1 MKRLLL
7 LVIVVAIVAAVIR
20 QGRARRN
27 EWHGLTEAEARA
39 RLEQRFPGVIPEE
52 RRDAMT
58 ETIVAKM
65 RDRGVLADDETIDLT
80 ATDSPGTETP
90 ATAAAADDTSVAAD
104 EPTTA

>member
-1 MKRLLL
+1 VKRFLLL
-7 LVIVVAIVAAVIR
+7 ALAVVIIAAVIR

-58 ETIVAKM
+58 DTIVSKM
-65 RDRGVLADDETIDLT
+65 RDRGVLVDDAAPSTDETIDLT
-80 ATDSPGTETP
+80 TPDAVSSPTPTPEET
-90 ATAAAADDTSVAAD
+90 
-104 EPTTA
+104 TTA

>member
-7 LVIVVAIVAAVIR
+7 LAVIVAIIAMVIR

-58 ETIVAKM
+58 DTIVSKM
-65 RDRGVLADDETIDLT
+65 RDRGVLADEAAPTAETIDLT
-80 ATDSPGTETP
+80 SSTAETS
-90 ATAAAADDTSVAAD
+90 AEGAAA
-104 EPTTA
+104 EETTA

>member
-1 MKRLLL
+1 MKRFL
-7 LVIVVAIVAAVIR
+7 IVAVLLTIVAVLVR

-58 ETIVAKM
+58 DTIVAKM
-65 RDRGVLADDETIDLT
+65 RDRGVITDEPETTTSADETIDLT
-80 ATDSPGTETP
+80 ES
-90 ATAAAADDTSVAAD
+90 AA
-104 EPTTA
+104 TTAEADTADSTSA